1 MAGLVPAIHVFD
13 LLKSRKDVDA
23 RHRAGHDER
32 KTMLRPGTFA
42 LTVLLAAL
50 SAIGPLTTDMYLP
63 SLPDIARLLGAS
75 TAQTQLT
82 ISSYLV
88 GFAVGQIFYGPLAD
102 RHGRKP
108 VLIGAMALYC
118 AASLVCAL
126 STSIEMLIAARALQ
140 ALGGAG
146 GIVLAR
152 AIVRDLYSGARA
164 GRELSLIGA
173 VMALAPVLAPLI
185 GGVLQTALGW
195 RSVFFTLVVAGLAG
209 AAIVWPLMPETL
221 SQRAAHPVTPASML
235 KSYRIVARNPA
246 YLAYLGIA
254 STSFAGLFAWIS
266 GSSFVLQ
273 YLYGLTPFQ
282 FGVAFAVGSA
292 GYMAGTTLAARL
304 VMRHELDRTL
314 GYGAAAMAAGG
325 IAMVLAVGFGL
336 ASAAA
341 LVLPMAL
348 YLAGLGMVLPQ
359 AIAGAM
365 TPFPE
370 RAGAASALLGF
381 VQQSTAALC
390 GALVGVLLGSTA
402 WPLAGVIAAM
412 GCATLALWVATRAVR
427 GRAVKP

>member
-1 MAGLVPAIHVFD
+1 
-13 LLKSRKDVDA
+13 
-23 RHRAGHDER
+23 
-32 KTMLRPGTFA
+32 MLRPGTFA

-75 TAQTQLT
+75 TAQAQLT
-82 ISSYLV
+82 ISSYLI

-108 VLIGAMALYC
+108 VLMGAMALYC
-118 AASLVCAL
+118 AASLACAL
-126 STSIEMLIAARALQ
+126 STSIEMLVAARALQ
-140 ALGGAG
+140 ALGGSG

-173 VMALAPVLAPLI
+173 VMALAPVLAPLV
-185 GGVLQTALGW
+185 GGVLQTGFGW
-195 RSVFFTLVVAGLAG
+195 RSVFFTLVGGGLLG

-221 SQRAAHPVTPASML
+221 ALRAAEPVSPATMFRSF
-235 KSYRIVARNPA
+235 RVVARNGA
-246 YLAYLGIA
+246 YLAYLGLA

-266 GSSFVLQ
+266 GASFVLQ

-282 FGVAFAVGSA
+282 FGVAFAIGSV
-292 GYMAGTTLAARL
+292 GYMVGTTLAARL
-304 VMRHELDRTL
+304 VMRHGVDATL
-314 GYGAAAMAAGG
+314 GVGAAAMAGG
-325 IAMVLAVGFGL
+325 GLAMLLAVAFGL
-336 ASAAA
+336 TSAAS

-359 AIAGAM
+359 SIAGAM

-381 VQQSTAALC
+381 VQQSLAALC
-390 GALVGVLLGSTA
+390 GAAVGALLGTSA
-402 WPLAGVIAAM
+402 WPLAGAVAGM
-412 GCATLALWVATRAVR
+412 GCATLGLWILTRAL
-427 GRAVKP
+427 RARAATQRSAADS

>member
-1 MAGLVPAIHVFD
+1 
-13 LLKSRKDVDA
+13 
-23 RHRAGHDER
+23 
-32 KTMLRPGTFA
+32 MLRPGTFA

-75 TAQTQLT
+75 TAQVQLT
-82 ISSYLV
+82 ISSYLI

-108 VLIGAMALYC
+108 VLMGAMALYC
-118 AASLVCAL
+118 AASLACAL

-140 ALGGAG
+140 ALGGSG

-173 VMALAPVLAPLI
+173 VMALAPVLAPLV
-185 GGVLQTALGW
+185 GGVLQTGFGW
-195 RSVFFTLVVAGLAG
+195 RSVFFTLVGGGLLG

-221 SQRAAHPVTPASML
+221 ALRAAEPVSPATMFR
-235 KSYRIVARNPA
+235 SYRVVARNGA
-246 YLAYLGIA
+246 YLAYLGLA

-273 YLYGLTPFQ
+273 YLYGQSPIQ
-282 FGVAFAVGSA
+282 FGVAFAIGSV
-292 GYMAGTTLAARL
+292 GYMVGTTLAARL
-304 VMRHELDRTL
+304 VMRHGVDSTL
-314 GYGAAAMAAGG
+314 GVGASAMAAGG
-325 IAMVLAVGFGL
+325 LAMLLAVSFGL
-336 ASAAA
+336 TSAAS

-359 AIAGAM
+359 SIAGAM

-381 VQQSTAALC
+381 VQQSLAALC
-390 GALVGVLLGSTA
+390 GAAVGALLGTSA
-402 WPLAGVIAAM
+402 WPLAGAVAGM
-412 GCATLALWVATRAVR
+412 GCATLGLWILTRAL
-427 GRAVKP
+427 RARAAARH

>member
-1 MAGLVPAIHVFD
+1 
-13 LLKSRKDVDA
+13 
-23 RHRAGHDER
+23 
-32 KTMLRPGTFA
+32 MLRPGTFA

-75 TAQTQLT
+75 TAQAQLT
-82 ISSYLV
+82 ISSYLI

-108 VLIGAMALYC
+108 VLMGAMALYC
-118 AASLVCAL
+118 AASLACAL

-140 ALGGAG
+140 ALGGSG

-173 VMALAPVLAPLI
+173 VMALAPVLAPLL
-185 GGVLQTALGW
+185 GGMLQTGFGW
-195 RSVFFTLVVAGLAG
+195 RSVFFTLVGGGLLG
-209 AAIVWPLMPETL
+209 AAIIWPLMPETL
-221 SQRAAHPVTPASML
+221 ALRAAEPISPATMFRSF
-235 KSYRIVARNPA
+235 RVVARNRA
-246 YLAYLGIA
+246 YLAYLGLA

-266 GSSFVLQ
+266 GASFVLQ

-282 FGVAFAVGSA
+282 FGVAFAIGSV
-292 GYMAGTTLAARL
+292 GYMVGTTLAARL
-304 VMRHELDRTL
+304 VMRHGVDSTL
-314 GYGAAAMAAGG
+314 GVGAAAMAAGG
-325 IAMVLAVGFGL
+325 LSMAMAVALGL
-336 ASAAA
+336 TSAAS

-359 AIAGAM
+359 SIAGAM

-381 VQQSTAALC
+381 VQQSLAALC
-390 GALVGVLLGSTA
+390 GAAVGALLGTSA
-402 WPLAGVIAAM
+402 WPLAGAVAGM
-412 GCATLALWVATRAVR
+412 GCATLGLWILTRAL
-427 GRAVKP
+427 RARAAAQRSAADS